1 MELDDNSMK
10 ASVYKVNLPDESSK
24 MMVIRNTIMKL
35 AAEVAGQIII
45 YIWNGVTALMLRDA
59 LVEDGY
65 AVALTLGADRD
76 KLGKDFNDGLIKVLI
91 STDIIAWGIDQ
102 SKVNLVVNF
111 DPPVDYPY
119 DNATEPYTRGYKA
132 RISKAG
138 WFGGKG
144 GAVFNLICGH
154 RENMLMEKIQR
165 DFNHNVTEVPSWNS
179 DDDFKDALEK
189 AGFN

>member
-10 ASVYKVNLPDESSK
+10 ASVYKVNLPDESLK
-24 MMVIRNTIMKL
+24 MTVIRNTIMKL

-45 YIWNGVTALMLRDA
+45 YMWNGVTALMLGDA

-76 KLGKDFNDGLIKVLI
+76 KLAKDFNDGLIKVLI

-132 RISKAG
+132 RIRVS
-138 WFGGKG
+138 
-144 GAVFNLICGH
+144 GA
-154 RENMLMEKIQR
+154 
-165 DFNHNVTEVPSWNS
+165 P
-179 DDDFKDALEK
+179 
-189 AGFN
+189 